1 MVIILYICSHF
12 KYGAMK
18 RFFLLTALILLGLT
32 LSAQTQQGYV
42 KTKGRMV
49 NGKLV
54 PGQGLKGATVSIK
67 GRTTVLVKADDGS
80 FSFPVSEAQFRV
92 DSVRKKGYQMVDMD
106 AIGKTYKPSPNPL
119 YLVMETPEQQLQD
132 QLAAERKIRRTLTN
146 QLHQKEDEIE
156 RLKEQQKISEE
167 EYRQALQKLYKETGQ
182 NEQLVKDMVE
192 RYSTIDFDQ
201 LDEFGQKIS
210 ELILDGKL
218 SEADSLINAKGDI
231 NERATQYH
239 IHKAA
244 NDKEKEYLS
253 QRLEQW
259 GHRDSLAKKELE
271 DVANDCYM
279 KYEICKMQHLFDSA
293 GYYIE
298 LRSQLDSSN
307 FEWQNEA
314 GRFFRQYL
322 SAFEKARSFFQL
334 IIQINNKCNKETF
347 WDISANTDI
356 GYIYYCQGDFDNAK
370 KHYEKALNNA
380 TNLSGFDQKPSYAV
394 LLEHLG
400 AIYNA
405 TGDFS
410 KALDCDRQALDIR
423 IKNYGIVH
431 PNVALS
437 YDNIGLCYYYL
448 GDYLSALKYIQKAED
463 VQIETLDSNNI
474 VLSTTYNNFGLIYS
488 QLSDYKKAI
497 AYYEKAKNIVVAE
510 YGERHPDV
518 AMELLN
524 IGTDY
529 LSLGD
534 YSKGLKYLFDAL
546 DIYQTT
552 LGNDHHRVATNYS
565 DIGIAY
571 DNLGEY
577 KQAIDYFQKA
587 LVIQKSK
594 LGESHPDVANTYCNI
609 AVCYQHQSAFNK
621 AKEYF
626 NLALDIDIESLGKDH
641 PNTAKIY
648 QNLGMLYLLE
658 IDFKKAVEYEKKALK
673 TYKKTYQEKHLSIAS
688 VYRNLGLIHYSRGIC
703 PFCDNRLSQF
713 FLDAYGLNG
722 DDFKKALDYYGEAL
736 EIAQSTLGENNVFV
750 ATLYSDIGEVFKAKE
765 DYGQALNYFQ
775 KAISILDKT
784 IGLSHPRAAIVYEY
798 MGATFEAQQEYQKA
812 IEYYQQSMTIQESAL
827 GVEHP
832 DTIKDREKIA
842 ELEAKLKAQEN

>member
-1 MVIILYICSHF
+1 MLP
-12 KYGAMK
+12 
-18 RFFLLTALILLGLT
+18 
-32 LSAQTQQGYV
+32 AQTQQGYV

-49 NGKLV
+49 DGKHV

-67 GRTTVLVKADDGS
+67 GRTTVVVNKDDGS

-156 RLKEQQKISEE
+156 RLKEQQKISDE

-298 LRSQLDSSN
+298 LRAQLDSSN
-307 FEWQNEA
+307 FNWQNDA
-314 GRFFRQYL
+314 GCFFRQYL
-322 SAFEKARSFFQL
+322 SAFDKARSFFQL
-334 IIQINNKCNKETF
+334 ILQNNKKDNKETF
-347 WDISANTDI
+347 WDISANASI
-356 GYIYYCQGDFDNAK
+356 GYTYFHQGDYDKAK
-370 KHYEKALNNA
+370 KHYEKALNIA
-380 TNLSGFDQKPSYAV
+380 TSLSDFDQKPSYAE
-394 LLEHLG
+394 LLEYFG
-400 AIYNA
+400 AIYTA
-405 TGDFS
+405 SGDLS
-410 KALDCDRQALDIR
+410 KALDCHCQALDIR
-423 IKNYGIVH
+423 IKNYGFEH

-437 YDNIGLCYYYL
+437 YDNIGLGYFYL
-448 GDYLSALKYIQKAED
+448 GDYVSALKCIQKAED
-463 VQIETLDSNNI
+463 VQKKALDSNNI
-474 VLSTTYNNFGLIYS
+474 ALSTTYNNYGIIYS
-488 QLSDYKKAI
+488 ELGDYNKAI
-497 AYYEKAKNIVVAE
+497 AYYEKAKSIVVAE

-524 IGTDY
+524 IGTAY
-529 LSLGD
+529 LNLGD

-546 DIYQTT
+546 DINQTT
-552 LGNDHHRVATNYS
+552 LGSSHHHVATNYS
-565 DIGIAY
+565 DIGTAY

-587 LVIQKSK
+587 LLIQKSK
-594 LGESHPDVANTYCNI
+594 LGENHPDVANTYFSI
-609 AVCYQHQSAFNK
+609 AVCHQHQGTFEK
-621 AKEYF
+621 AKEFYS
-626 NLALDIDIESLGKDH
+626 LALDIDIKSLGKDH
-641 PNTAKIY
+641 PKTANIY
-648 QNLGMLYLLE
+648 QSLGMLYLLE

-673 TYKKTYQEKHLSIAS
+673 IYKKVYQEKNLNTAS

-713 FLDAYGLNG
+713 FLDAYVLNG
-722 DDFKKALDYYGEAL
+722 DDLKKALDYYGEAL
-736 EIAQSTLGENNVFV
+736 EIAQSTLGENHVFV

-765 DYGQALNYFQ
+765 DYGQALDYFQ

-812 IEYYQQSMTIQESAL
+812 IEYYQKAMTIQENAL
-827 GVEHP
+827 GIEHP
-832 DTIKDREKIA
+832 DTIKDSEKIA
-842 ELEAKLKAQEN
+842 ELEAKLIEQENKQKTEE